1 MRQHL
6 ILAMLAVG
14 LALAAATLASGPVR
28 AECPY
33 IPPNPPVTKAIPS
46 ARTILVGTVL
56 ESAPGSYVAI
66 RLRIDHVLRGPGKV
80 GAVREFETLYA
91 NWPLTRLD
99 DGTMLAPC
107 ESMSA
112 EAGDVIAIALGA
124 LAPDGRT
131 RYNAMSWIIGS
142 PPYRDTWE
150 TTTLAELE
158 MLADLPRTETADA
171 APAGSRVEP
180 AIRAAWFLLVGLVG
194 AIITAVSLDRH
205 ARRRA
210 R

>member
-6 ILAMLAVG
+6 ILATLAG
-14 LALAAATLASGPVR
+14 ALALAAATLASGSVR

-33 IPPNPPVTKAIPS
+33 IPPDPPVTKAIPS

-56 ESAPGSYVAI
+56 EPAPGSFVAI
-66 RLRIDHVLRGPGKV
+66 RLRVDHVLRGRGEV
-80 GAVREFETLYA
+80 GAIREFETLYA
-91 NWPLTRLD
+91 NWPLARLD

-112 EAGDVIAIALGA
+112 QAGDVIALALGA

-131 RYNAMSWIIGS
+131 RYNAMSWIMGR

-158 MLADLPRTETADA
+158 RLADLPRTDTADA
-171 APAGSRVEP
+171 APDGSRVEP
-180 AIRAAWFLLVGLVG
+180 ASRAAWFLFVGLV
-194 AIITAVSLDRH
+194 AATITAASLDRR
-205 ARRRA
+205 ARRRT

>member
-6 ILAMLAVG
+6 IVATLAGALALAGAMLA
-14 LALAAATLASGPVR
+14 SEPVR

-33 IPPNPPVTKAIPS
+33 LPPDPPVTKAIPS

-56 ESAPGSYVAI
+56 EQAPGKHVAI
-66 RLRIDHVLRGPGKV
+66 RLRIDHVLRGRGEV
-80 GAVREFETLYA
+80 GAIREFETLYA
-91 NWPLTRLD
+91 NWPLAHLD
-99 DGTMLAPC
+99 DGTILAPC

-112 EAGDVIAIALGA
+112 QAGDVIALALGA

-131 RYNAMSWIIGS
+131 RYNALSWIIGR
-142 PPYRDTWE
+142 PPYYRETWE
-150 TTTLAELE
+150 TTTLAELKR
-158 MLADLPRTETADA
+158 LADLPRTDTAPD
-171 APAGSRVEP
+171 GSRVEP
-180 AIRAAWFLLVGLVG
+180 ASRTAWFLLIGLVM
-194 AIITAVSLDRH
+194 ATITAASLDRR